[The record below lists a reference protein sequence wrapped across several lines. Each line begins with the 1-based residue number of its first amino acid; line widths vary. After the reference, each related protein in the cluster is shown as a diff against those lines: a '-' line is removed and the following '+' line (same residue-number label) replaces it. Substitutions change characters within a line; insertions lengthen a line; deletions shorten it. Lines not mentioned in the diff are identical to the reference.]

1 MQRSEKQEFVAKFN
15 KALKDSEFLLIA
27 DYKGLNV
34 SEISSLRK
42 EVKSNSDSYFRV
54 AKNTLAKRAIQDTN
68 FQIAEKL
75 FVGPTSIAYSKD
87 PISTSKILVKFAK
100 ENENF
105 KILGGVM
112 GDKELSIDEI
122 KNLASLPSLEE
133 IRAKIVGLLVSTQT
147 NIVSILQK
155 NQSNIVRVINEKYK
169 ADNEN

>member
-1 MQRSEKQEFVAKFN
+1 M
-15 KALKDSEFLLIA
+15 
-27 DYKGLNV
+27 LNF
-34 SEISSLRK
+34 IK
-42 EVKSNSDSYFRV
+42 
-54 AKNTLAKRAIQDTN
+54 DTN
-68 FQIAEKL
+68 FKIAEKL
-75 FVGPTSIAYSKD
+75 FVGPTSVAYSND
-87 PISTSKILVKFAK
+87 PVSTSKILVKFAK

-155 NQSNIVRVINEKYK
+155 NQSNIVRVLNEKYK
-169 ADNEN
+169 ADN